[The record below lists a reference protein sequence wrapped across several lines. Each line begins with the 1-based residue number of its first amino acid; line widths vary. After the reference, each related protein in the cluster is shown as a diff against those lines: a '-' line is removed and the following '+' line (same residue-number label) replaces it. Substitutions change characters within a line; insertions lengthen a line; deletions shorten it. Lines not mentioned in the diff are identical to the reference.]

1 VGTIEG
7 TLPVTRKTAREVRQM
22 QKFTGGQ
29 EVGAGT
35 YWESGTGRLV
45 EMKKEGVLPGNLES
59 TYSRLPFAVL
69 FVYGIVS
76 GGLYIVFLPVTI
88 IGLSL
93 YLLGSRIF
101 GGVLSQLRTSVSFGW
116 RPTEA
121 YLAGKNR
128 KDKNGSGTK
137 E

>member
-1 VGTIEG
+1 
-7 TLPVTRKTAREVRQM
+7 M

-29 EVGAGT
+29 EVGIGT

-45 EMKKEGVLPGNLES
+45 EMKKDGVLPGNLES
-59 TYSRLPFAVL
+59 TYSRLPFAIL

-93 YLLGSRIF
+93 YLLCRRIF
-101 GGVLSQLRTSVSFGW
+101 GGVIAQLRTSVSFGW

-128 KDKNGSGTK
+128 KDKNGNGTK